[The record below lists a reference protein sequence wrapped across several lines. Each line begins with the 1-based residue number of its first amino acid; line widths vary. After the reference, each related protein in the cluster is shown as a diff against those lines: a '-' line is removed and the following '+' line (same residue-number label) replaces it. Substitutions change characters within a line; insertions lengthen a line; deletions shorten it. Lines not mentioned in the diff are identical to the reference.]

1 MRPLANINS
10 ENTRNIQVALVSLI
24 TGDGIGP
31 EIADAAKR
39 CVDATGADIQWD
51 IVEAGSAV
59 MEKCGSPLPQETIDS
74 VVRNKVALKAP
85 VTTPVGTGFRSINVH
100 LRQTLDLYACVRP
113 CKSRKG
119 IDSRYDDVD
128 IVVVRENTEGLYAGV
143 EFKEG
148 EKETAEL
155 IDWLN
160 AHNSKQIA
168 KDSGISIK
176 PISIKGTE
184 RIVRYAFE
192 YAKKNNRKKV
202 TSVHKAN
209 IMKFS
214 DGLWLEVSRRVAKDY
229 PEIEFDDLIVDNM
242 CQQLVMDP
250 SRYDILVMP
259 NLYGDIVS
267 DLCAGLIGGP
277 GVAQGAN
284 IGEKGAVFEATH
296 GSAPTIAGQN
306 IANPIALIFS
316 AVMMLE
322 HLEMRKE
329 AAKLEEACNLVLAEG
344 KSLTPDLAKD
354 SESATGTKE
363 MADAII
369 EKIKSL

>member
-1 MRPLANINS
+1 M
-10 ENTRNIQVALVSLI
+10 QVALVSLI

-39 CVDATGADIQWD
+39 CVEATGADIQWD

-74 VVRNKVALKAP
+74 VLRNKVALKAP

-119 IDSRYDDVD
+119 IESRYDDVD

-176 PISIKGTE
+176 PLSIEGTE

-322 HLEMRKE
+322 HLEMREE
-329 AAKLEEACNLVLAEG
+329 AAKLEKGCNLVLAEG

-354 SESATGTKE
+354 SSLAKGTKE